1 RVVEAA
7 NRNAWKYHLSFPP
20 LRWAAHGVLRAGGAL
35 APDRMLRQ
43 FDWLYGH
50 DVTRQAG

>member
-1 RVVEAA
+1 LRV
-7 NRNAWKYHLSFPP
+7 
-20 LRWAAHGVLRAGGAL
+20 AGRV

-50 DVTRQAG
+50 DVTAAG